1 MENGL
6 ILEYTLHPDGAHLVR
21 ALGETP
27 CPALPDTLGGLPLVQ
42 IGDYAFSAS
51 QHKVLPKGEVHTAQ
65 IGTPP
70 PAPQP
75 LCGNF
80 LQAVR
85 LPQPL
90 QVLGNAAFYNCRKL
104 EQLSFGPQVRSVGS
118 DLFTN
123 CHQLTRFVLR
133 AAPEAPTG
141 LPPLLGALQTDLR
154 LTFAPNGTVLA
165 ALRYPEYWEEL
176 EENAPAHIFNRGIH
190 GQGYRYRQCFTRGV
204 VDYTAYDRTFEVALA
219 EEDPTMLAELAFDR
233 LRWPVAL
240 TEEAREQYTAYLA
253 GHADLAAGRLIREED
268 DEGLQLLCSLSVF
281 TVESLAQAR
290 QLAQQLE
297 KPRAAALL
305 LAHQRAAFAPKKK
318 HYSFD

>member
-1 MENGL
+1 M
-6 ILEYTLHPDGAHLVR
+6 
-21 ALGETP
+21 
-27 CPALPDTLGGLPLVQ
+27 
-42 IGDYAFSAS
+42 
-51 QHKVLPKGEVHTAQ
+51 
-65 IGTPP
+65 
-70 PAPQP
+70 
-75 LCGNF
+75 
-80 LQAVR
+80 
-85 LPQPL
+85 
-90 QVLGNAAFYNCRKL
+90 
-104 EQLSFGPQVRSVGS
+104 
-118 DLFTN
+118 
-123 CHQLTRFVLR
+123 
-133 AAPEAPTG
+133 
-141 LPPLLGALQTDLR
+141 
-154 LTFAPNGTVLA
+154 
-165 ALRYPEYWEEL
+165 
-176 EENAPAHIFNRGIH
+176 
-190 GQGYRYRQCFTRGV
+190 

-318 HYSFD
+318 RYSFD

>member
-1 MENGL
+1 M
-6 ILEYTLHPDGAHLVR
+6 
-21 ALGETP
+21 
-27 CPALPDTLGGLPLVQ
+27 Q

-123 CHQLTRFVLR
+123 CHQLTRFVMR

-219 EEDPTMLAELAFDR
+219 EEDPTMRAELAFDR

-281 TVESLAQAR
+281 TVESLVQAR

-318 HYSFD
+318 RYSFD

>member
-1 MENGL
+1 M
-6 ILEYTLHPDGAHLVR
+6 
-21 ALGETP
+21 
-27 CPALPDTLGGLPLVQ
+27 
-42 IGDYAFSAS
+42 
-51 QHKVLPKGEVHTAQ
+51 
-65 IGTPP
+65 
-70 PAPQP
+70 
-75 LCGNF
+75 
-80 LQAVR
+80 QAVR

-123 CHQLTRFVLR
+123 CHQLTRFVMR
-133 AAPEAPTG
+133 SAPEAPTG

-240 TEEAREQYTAYLA
+240 TEEARGQYTAYLA
-253 GHADLAAGRLIREED
+253 EHAFLAAGRLIREED
-268 DEGLQLLCSLSVF
+268 DGWKSPGRPRFCWPTSGPPLPQRKRAIRSTEPNQTPPHPCAAGK
-281 TVESLAQAR
+281 EARNAQNRIPDPMAGPDGPGS
-290 QLAQQLE
+290 AGGD
-297 KPRAAALL
+297 P
-305 LAHQRAAFAPKKK
+305 QRAVSAPAL
-318 HYSFD
+318 S